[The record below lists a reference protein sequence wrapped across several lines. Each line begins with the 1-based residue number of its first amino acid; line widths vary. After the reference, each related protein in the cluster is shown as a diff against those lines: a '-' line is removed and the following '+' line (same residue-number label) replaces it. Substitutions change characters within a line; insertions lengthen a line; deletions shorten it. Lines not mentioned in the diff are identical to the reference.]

1 MLLSFFVSPC
11 ATAQYYGLGINI
23 PLLAS
28 GTVNLSFEAAVAP
41 HWSVEI
47 PVMWNPVRTQRLQ
60 MKFASVQPGV
70 RYWLFEEYTG
80 HFVGMHLRPLS
91 IISEI
96 RNVIVTDEGA
106 VAVFPTD
113 IRGSFLPDGI
123 LRLKPG

>member
-1 MLLSFFVSPC
+1 MKRLLLALQLTMLLSFFVSPC
-11 ATAQYYGLGINI
+11 ATAQYYGLGINL

-80 HFVGMHLRPLS
+80 HFVGMHLS
-91 IISEI
+91 AAVYNFGNSECY
-96 RNVIVTDEGA
+96 R
-106 VAVFPTD
+106 
-113 IRGSFLPDGI
+113 DG
-123 LRLKPG
+123 